1 MKSMPVSVL
10 NDYEWNEKAFTLP
23 KYLSNKC
30 FFNSQSVFK
39 LLIRLLEIPKFLIH
53 LVMNDD
59 VIGINIYPY
68 PIYGMYQPDAIRTV
82 TIGGREYIVTADEG
96 DSKDYSGLKLTT
108 SGFDETKRVRDIT
121 LASTYLSNNNWRIP
135 LDINTKGN
143 N

>member
-1 MKSMPVSVL
+1 M
-10 NDYEWNEKAFTLP
+10 
-23 KYLSNKC
+23 
-30 FFNSQSVFK
+30 FK